1 MYETQSALSNFPWR
15 PMGYDGIKSL
25 FFIPSYI
32 CTTLGGST
40 GCVWTCSMYQVQ
52 RYSVNN
58 NTPGLVYAIIVR
70 NFSLTLRLNAL
81 ILLLCCR
88 QTPAIIAK
96 SCFLSGSL
104 QPLGHFLFLG
114 TADWM
119 YVYPVERFLIKTEK
133 NKTSGTKKSKP
144 QHDVVER
151 SPGGVLYSTTAAS
164 SSTIRQCCSPRFIFC
179 SAFPNR
185 PRFLALVGVERW
197 CL

>member
-1 MYETQSALSNFPWR
+1 MIAGKGHLLGINTRSVNQPKWVVSRSQVTAARSQQLALVDVELLRIIHYRWYAWLYETQSALSNFPWR

-96 SCFLSGSL
+96 SCFLSL
-104 QPLGHFLFLG
+104 
-114 TADWM
+114 
-119 YVYPVERFLIKTEK
+119 VRF
-133 NKTSGTKKSKP
+133 
-144 QHDVVER
+144 
-151 SPGGVLYSTTAAS
+151 
-164 SSTIRQCCSPRFIFC
+164 
-179 SAFPNR
+179 NR
-185 PRFLALVGVERW
+185 WGISYF
-197 CL
+197 